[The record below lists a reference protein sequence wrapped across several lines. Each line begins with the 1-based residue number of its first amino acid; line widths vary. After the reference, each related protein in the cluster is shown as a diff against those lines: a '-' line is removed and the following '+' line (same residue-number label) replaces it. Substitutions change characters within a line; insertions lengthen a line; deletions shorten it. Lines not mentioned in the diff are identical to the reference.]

1 MSDTATLAFE
11 IGTEEIPAFDLKRA
25 TEQLAELVPAA
36 LDAVRIPHGEV
47 AIYTSP
53 RRLIAIV
60 TDVAARTEALE
71 EVFRGPAAKI
81 AFDEAGNP
89 TKAAIGFARGKGLD
103 VDALERRDE
112 NGTEYVYAVRQVP
125 SQDVAALLPEV
136 LRGVINGISW
146 PKSCRWG
153 TTTEMFSRPV
163 RWLVALLGNTVIPV
177 EYAGLVADRETR
189 GHRFLAPGPHTVASA
204 DNLVSVVE
212 GAFVVPTQE
221 AREAV
226 IRKGVAAI
234 EAATGFTA
242 DLPAKTLTEVI
253 NLSEYPTPM
262 VGTFDEEF
270 LKVPE
275 EIIVDAMLMH
285 QRYFPLYDADG
296 KLTNKFIIVS
306 NGDPAHEDTIVDG
319 NERVVAARLYDAKF
333 FYDEDLKLPLDAY
346 VDRLDEV
353 VFQEALG
360 TMRDKTAR
368 VVKLSARITSAA
380 GIEAAEMRD
389 IARSAYLAKADLVT
403 SAVIEFTSV
412 QGIMGSYYATA
423 AGEAP
428 RVARAIAEHYRP
440 RFSGDAIPAD
450 IVGQVVALSDKIDT
464 ICGLFAVGQAP
475 TGSSDPFALRRAALG
490 VLAILEETGLPISL
504 VETIDGSLI
513 IYREAGLQ
521 FDNAEVRRE
530 IIDFFIT
537 REKVA
542 LRDAG
547 VKADTIDAVLAC
559 GIEEPIVLA
568 RRARALEA
576 ARTENPQV
584 FDDLATAFARANNLR
599 EIGLGTGYKKAE
611 LTAVETALA
620 EAVATAE
627 GDVAAALADD
637 RYADALVALAALRA
651 PVDEFFDTTMVM
663 DEDLEVRAN
672 RLKLLNRFVNVFAH
686 VADFSQ
692 MAKKV
697 MHNKTPAE
705 RAARV
710 PTIHIISDSIGETA
724 QVVARAAAAEFGVT
738 IPHLEIFS
746 KVRASRR
753 CAATCSAM
761 RVTTPRC
768 SATIACSSCT
778 RWSTPRSASPCR
790 SFWPSI
796 PTSWPSTCSPPPL
809 PPSRR

>member
-60 TDVAARTEALE
+60 ADVAARTEALE

-81 AFDEAGNP
+81 AFDDAGNP

-136 LRGVINGISW
+136 LRGVIDGISW

-163 RWLVALLGNTVIPV
+163 RWLVALLGDTVIPV

-204 DNLVSVVE
+204 DDLVSVVE

-440 RFSGDAIPAD
+440 RFSGDAIPTD
-450 IVGQVVALSDKIDT
+450 IIGQVVALSDKIDT

-620 EAVATAE
+620 EAVATAGGTTRTDDWARRRFLNQFGSPNGFHNALLCWIPTFMAE
-627 GDVAAALADD
+627 TCVAGWSPFETDLGSAKVVMLWGMNPGASSLGAMRGYTDLQKNGMKIICVDPRFSETASKADLWLPLRPGSRLGAGAGAACRRRLPDPRRRIA
-637 RYADALVALAALRA
+637 RA
-651 PVDEFFDTTMVM
+651 RLCRRTER
-663 DEDLEVRAN
+663 DLGPDGFERAHVRA
-672 RLKLLNRFVNVFAH
+672 
-686 VADFSQ
+686 
-692 MAKKV
+692 
-697 MHNKTPAE
+697 
-705 RAARV
+705 
-710 PTIHIISDSIGETA
+710 
-724 QVVARAAAAEFGVT
+724 
-738 IPHLEIFS
+738 
-746 KVRASRR
+746 RR
-753 CAATCSAM
+753 NH
-761 RVTTPRC
+761 P
-768 SATIACSSCT
+768 
-778 RWSTPRSASPCR
+778 
-790 SFWPSI
+790 
-796 PTSWPSTCSPPPL
+796 
-809 PPSRR
+809 

>member
-1 MSDTATLAFE
+1 MASTRTLAFE
-11 IGTEEIPAFDLKRA
+11 IGTEEIPAFDLKSA
-25 TEQLAELVPAA
+25 TEQLPGLMTEA
-36 LDAVRIPHGEV
+36 LDAVRVPHGAV
-47 AIYTSP
+47 AAYSSP
-53 RRLIAIV
+53 RRLIV
-60 TDVAARTEALE
+60 VVQDVAEATEALD
-71 EVFRGPAAKI
+71 EVFRGPSAKI
-81 AFDEAGNP
+81 AFDEEGNP
-89 TKAAIGFARGKGLD
+89 TKAAIGFARGKGLG
-103 VDALERRDE
+103 VEALERREVD
-112 NGTEYVYAVRQVP
+112 GVEYVFASRHVDAQRT
-125 SQDVAALLPEV
+125 AELLPAV
-136 LRGVINGISW
+136 LRGVIEGISW

-153 TTTEMFSRPV
+153 TTREVFTRPV
-163 RWLVALLGNTVIPV
+163 RWLVALLGDEVVPV
-177 EYAGLVADRETR
+177 EFAGLTAGNLTW
-189 GHRFLAPGPHTVASA
+189 GHRFLAPGPHEVPCADELVA
-204 DNLVSVVE
+204 VVE
-212 GAFVVPTQE
+212 SAKVVPSQE
-221 AREAV
+221 AREAR
-226 IRKGVAAI
+226 IREGVAAA
-234 EAATGFTA
+234 EQATGYRA
-242 DLPAKTLTEVI
+242 ELPAKTLTEVI

-440 RFSGDAIPAD
+440 RFSGDAIPTD
-450 IVGQVVALSDKIDT
+450 IIGQVVALSDKIDT

-611 LTAVETALA
+611 LTDVETALA

-627 GDVAAALADD
+627 GNVAAALADD

-663 DEDLEVRAN
+663 DEDPEVRAN
-672 RLKLLNRFVNVFAH
+672 RLKLLNRFANVFAH

-692 MAKKV
+692 MAKK
-697 MHNKTPAE
+697 
-705 RAARV
+705 
-710 PTIHIISDSIGETA
+710 
-724 QVVARAAAAEFGVT
+724 
-738 IPHLEIFS
+738 
-746 KVRASRR
+746 
-753 CAATCSAM
+753 
-761 RVTTPRC
+761 
-768 SATIACSSCT
+768 
-778 RWSTPRSASPCR
+778 
-790 SFWPSI
+790 
-796 PTSWPSTCSPPPL
+796 
-809 PPSRR
+809 

>member
-1 MSDTATLAFE
+1 M
-11 IGTEEIPAFDLKRA
+11 
-25 TEQLAELVPAA
+25 
-36 LDAVRIPHGEV
+36 
-47 AIYTSP
+47 
-53 RRLIAIV
+53 
-60 TDVAARTEALE
+60 
-71 EVFRGPAAKI
+71 
-81 AFDEAGNP
+81 
-89 TKAAIGFARGKGLD
+89 
-103 VDALERRDE
+103 
-112 NGTEYVYAVRQVP
+112 
-125 SQDVAALLPEV
+125 
-136 LRGVINGISW
+136 
-146 PKSCRWG
+146 
-153 TTTEMFSRPV
+153 
-163 RWLVALLGNTVIPV
+163 
-177 EYAGLVADRETR
+177 
-189 GHRFLAPGPHTVASA
+189 
-204 DNLVSVVE
+204 
-212 GAFVVPTQE
+212 
-221 AREAV
+221 
-226 IRKGVAAI
+226 
-234 EAATGFTA
+234 
-242 DLPAKTLTEVI
+242 
-253 NLSEYPTPM
+253 
-262 VGTFDEEF
+262 
-270 LKVPE
+270 
-275 EIIVDAMLMH
+275 
-285 QRYFPLYDADG
+285 
-296 KLTNKFIIVS
+296 
-306 NGDPAHEDTIVDG
+306 
-319 NERVVAARLYDAKF
+319 
-333 FYDEDLKLPLDAY
+333 PLDAY

-423 AGEAP
+423 AGEPPQRGP
-428 RVARAIAEHYRP
+428 RHRRTL
-440 RFSGDAIPAD
+440 SPA
-450 IVGQVVALSDKIDT
+450 L
-464 ICGLFAVGQAP
+464 
-475 TGSSDPFALRRAALG
+475 LRRRHSHRHHRRRWWRSPTRSTPSAACSPWARRPPAPPTPSRCAAPPWAS
-490 VLAILEETGLPISL
+490 LAILEETGLPISL

-599 EIGLGTGYKKAE
+599 EIGLGTGYKKTE

-663 DEDLEVRAN
+663 DEDPEVRAN
-672 RLKLLNRFVNVFAH
+672 RLKLLNRFANVFAH

-692 MAKKV
+692 MAKK
-697 MHNKTPAE
+697 
-705 RAARV
+705 
-710 PTIHIISDSIGETA
+710 
-724 QVVARAAAAEFGVT
+724 
-738 IPHLEIFS
+738 
-746 KVRASRR
+746 
-753 CAATCSAM
+753 
-761 RVTTPRC
+761 
-768 SATIACSSCT
+768 
-778 RWSTPRSASPCR
+778 
-790 SFWPSI
+790 
-796 PTSWPSTCSPPPL
+796 
-809 PPSRR
+809 

>member
-1 MSDTATLAFE
+1 M
-11 IGTEEIPAFDLKRA
+11 
-25 TEQLAELVPAA
+25 
-36 LDAVRIPHGEV
+36 
-47 AIYTSP
+47 
-53 RRLIAIV
+53 
-60 TDVAARTEALE
+60 
-71 EVFRGPAAKI
+71 
-81 AFDEAGNP
+81 
-89 TKAAIGFARGKGLD
+89 
-103 VDALERRDE
+103 
-112 NGTEYVYAVRQVP
+112 
-125 SQDVAALLPEV
+125 
-136 LRGVINGISW
+136 
-146 PKSCRWG
+146 
-153 TTTEMFSRPV
+153 
-163 RWLVALLGNTVIPV
+163 
-177 EYAGLVADRETR
+177 
-189 GHRFLAPGPHTVASA
+189 
-204 DNLVSVVE
+204 
-212 GAFVVPTQE
+212 
-221 AREAV
+221 
-226 IRKGVAAI
+226 
-234 EAATGFTA
+234 
-242 DLPAKTLTEVI
+242 
-253 NLSEYPTPM
+253 
-262 VGTFDEEF
+262 
-270 LKVPE
+270 
-275 EIIVDAMLMH
+275 
-285 QRYFPLYDADG
+285 
-296 KLTNKFIIVS
+296 
-306 NGDPAHEDTIVDG
+306 
-319 NERVVAARLYDAKF
+319 
-333 FYDEDLKLPLDAY
+333 KLPLDAY

-412 QGIMGSYYATA
+412 QGIMGSYYAAA
-423 AGEAP
+423 AGETDQ
-428 RVARAIAEHYRP
+428 VARAIADHYRP
-440 RFSGDAIPAD
+440 RFSGDAIPTD
-450 IVGQVVALSDKIDT
+450 IIGQVVALSDKIDT

-611 LTAVETALA
+611 LTDVETALA

-627 GDVAAALADD
+627 GNVAAALADD

-663 DEDLEVRAN
+663 DEDPEVRAN
-672 RLKLLNRFVNVFAH
+672 RLKLLNRFANVFAH

-692 MAKKV
+692 MAKK
-697 MHNKTPAE
+697 
-705 RAARV
+705 
-710 PTIHIISDSIGETA
+710 
-724 QVVARAAAAEFGVT
+724 
-738 IPHLEIFS
+738 
-746 KVRASRR
+746 
-753 CAATCSAM
+753 
-761 RVTTPRC
+761 
-768 SATIACSSCT
+768 
-778 RWSTPRSASPCR
+778 
-790 SFWPSI
+790 
-796 PTSWPSTCSPPPL
+796 
-809 PPSRR
+809 